1 MKNMTMGLCDR
12 LYNEIGARRKQKVKK
27 DNTESI
33 YDYLYDIQ
41 NNIEYNS

>member
-1 MKNMTMGLCDR
+1 MTTMGLCDR
-12 LYNEIGARRKQKVKK
+12 LCNENSARRKQKVNN

-41 NNIEYNS
+41 NNIQDNS